1 MIMLNMYS
9 KRVIVL
15 MRFVMT
21 IGILLSLLPFSHNY
35 CPDRQGIA
43 LIALIFALLC
53 LPFLAIIFDACASDS
68 CYSAW

>member
-15 MRFVMT
+15 MMFVMT

-43 LIALIFALLC
+43 LIALILLC
-53 LPFLAIIFDACASDS
+53 CVSISLLLF
-68 CYSAW
+68 